1 MCNHTLVYSPWEI
14 HPDGHDRPF
23 LQLGGALQ
31 LLMVFYYL
39 YRRLKNKTTG
49 KKKKGKI
56 KGVVG

>member
-49 KKKKGKI
+49 KKKKEK
-56 KGVVG
+56 